1 MITLNI
7 NESLEQ
13 LEPDMFVT
21 DYVGDIVNLLVNKP
35 KQYRILWDYSTDVYV
50 IGNANTYI
58 HRNLLYA
65 IKNAGYTQTY
75 NNNKSCVFIPYT
87 QMESYWE
94 VEDRTERTYITTGII
109 TTDGDFSKL
118 FPDLYNKLKSTQNL
132 ITKDSKKLKDL
143 IIGYQKQLE
152 ELQKE
157 EKQLLSI
164 FRNSDIEMKKD
175 YKGYGNLK
183 NYLMLRK
190 HKMDRINDDL
200 SALCL
205 DDIFVLPKTSDQRIR
220 FWKEYNKD
228 INGYNL
234 YDLKNN
240 LYDNIYK
247 QGTMYEEMVRF
258 LDDIGIPYESVFN
271 YV

>member
-1 MITLNI
+1 VIRLHI

-35 KQYRILWDYSTDVYV
+35 KQYRILWDFSTDVYA
-50 IGNANTYI
+50 IGDANTYI
-58 HRNLLYA
+58 HRDLLYA
-65 IKNAGYTQTY
+65 IKDAGYAQTY
-75 NNNKSCVFIPYT
+75 NNNKSCIFIPYA
-87 QMESYWE
+87 QMESDWE

-109 TTDGDFSKL
+109 ITNGDFSKL
-118 FPDLYNKLKSTQNL
+118 FPDFYNKLKGTQNL

-190 HKMDRINDDL
+190 HRMNRINDDL
-200 SALCL
+200 PALCL
-205 DDIFVLPKTSDQRIR
+205 DDIFILPKTNKIS
-220 FWKEYNKD
+220 FWRAYDTD

-234 YDLKNN
+234 YNLKND
-240 LYDNIYK
+240 LYDNLHR
-247 QGTMYEEMVRF
+247 QGTMYEEMIKF
-258 LDDIGIPYESVFN
+258 LDDLGLPYEYVFN